1 MRRIFLFIV
10 AVIVAGVILAS
21 GVVFYFSKT
30 LPSVDRIASR
40 QIVQSTKIYDRTGKV
55 LLYEISAGERRTV
68 VPLSEIS
75 QFLRDATI
83 AIEDENFYTGS
94 GVDWKAIVRALI
106 ANLEHGEIV
115 QGGSTITQQ
124 LARNAFLSLEQTF
137 SRKIREAI
145 LATQLNRRYSKD
157 QILEFYLNE
166 IPYGPTAYGV
176 EAASQTYFGK
186 PIQEISL
193 AEAAILAALPRAPSY
208 YSPWGSHVKDL
219 VNRQRL
225 VLKKLLDTGKIDE
238 KQYDLALKTEVV
250 FQPRGQGLLAPHF
263 VMAVQDQL
271 VQKYGEDLVRT
282 GGLKVITTLDYDL
295 QQAAEKAV
303 KEGAERNEKLYGG
316 TNAALVAED
325 PKTGQVLALVGSR
338 DYFDQEREG
347 NFNVAT
353 QGLRQPGSALKP
365 FVYLE
370 ALEKGYTPETVLF
383 DVPTE
388 FVPNNLK
395 CPIQVDFTNDDT
407 VCYHPQNFD
416 NQFRG
421 PVTFRQALGQSINV
435 PAVKALYLAGLKDTL
450 GLVNRFGITT
460 LNDIARY
467 GLSLVLGGGEVR
479 LVDLVGAYSVLAQ
492 DGVRHG
498 QSFVLEVRDARGNVL
513 EAYQDKIEK
522 EIEPDSVRSI
532 NDVLSDTNVRAGLFQ
547 GSLSLTTF
555 PNYDIAL
562 KTGTSNDYRDAWTV
576 GYMPS
581 LVAGVW
587 AGNNDN
593 SPMHRQGS
601 SILAAVPIWNAFM
614 IEALKH
620 YSPEAFPRPEPRLVE
635 KPVLKGDY
643 LAGNQVH
650 SILFYVD
657 KNNPLGGYPSDPTRD
672 PQFVNWEFPVID
684 WARKNITDFDRLYNQ
699 AGAAPPAIGV
709 GSSAPGPQVAIDAP
723 RAGAFIQGSLNL
735 LANISSNSSLARI
748 RVSFNGKNIK
758 EFTGALGGSYRL
770 DWAFVPENPA
780 PQNLLKIEA
789 TDEWNRTGSAD
800 VIVYK

>member
-1 MRRIFLFIV
+1 MFIV
-10 AVIVAGVILAS
+10 AVAAAGIVLAS
-21 GVVFYFSKT
+21 GVVFYFART

-40 QIVQSTKIYDRTGKV
+40 QVVQSTKIYDKTGKI

-68 VPLSEIS
+68 VPLSGIP
-75 QFLRDATI
+75 QTLKDATI

-94 GVDWKAIVRALI
+94 GIDWRAIVRAFI

-124 LARNAFLSLEQTF
+124 LARNAFLSLEQTL

-145 LATQLNRRYSKD
+145 LAIQLNRRYSKD

-176 EAASQTYFGK
+176 EAASRTYFGK
-186 PIQEISL
+186 PVQEIDL

-219 VNRQRL
+219 MNRQRL
-225 VLKKLLDTGKIDE
+225 VLKKLRDLGKIDE
-238 KQYDLALKTEVV
+238 KQYDVALKTDVTFEP
-250 FQPRGQGLLAPHF
+250 QGQGLLAPHF
-263 VMAVQDQL
+263 VIAVQDYL

-282 GGLKVITTLDYDL
+282 GGLKVMTTLDYDL

-303 KEGAERNEKLYGG
+303 QEGAERNEKLYGG
-316 TNAALVAED
+316 TNAALVAQD
-325 PKTGQVLALVGSR
+325 PKTGQILALVGSR
-338 DYFDQEREG
+338 DYFDQDREG

-365 FVYLE
+365 FVYLK
-370 ALEKGYTPETVLF
+370 ALEKGYAPETVFF

-388 FVPNNLK
+388 FVPNNPK
-395 CPIQVDFTNDDT
+395 CPIRVDFANDDSA
-407 VCYHPQNFD
+407 CYHPQNFD

-421 PVTFRQALGQSINV
+421 PVTLRQALGQSINV

-450 GLVNRFGITT
+450 GLVNKFGLTT
-460 LNDIARY
+460 LNDIGRY
-467 GLSLVLGGGEVR
+467 GLSLVLGGGEVH
-479 LVDLVGAYSVLAQ
+479 LIDLTGAYSVLAQ
-492 DGVRHG
+492 DGVRHA
-498 QSFVLEVRDARGNVL
+498 QSLVLEVRDARGDVL
-513 EAYQDKIEK
+513 EAYQDKSEK
-522 EIEPDSVRSI
+522 TIEPDSVRLI
-532 NDVLSDTNVRAGLFQ
+532 NDILSDVGVRAGLFQ

-576 GYMPS
+576 GYTPS

-614 IEALKH
+614 AEALKH
-620 YSPEAFPRPEPRLVE
+620 YPPEAFPRPEPRLVE
-635 KPVLKGDY
+635 KPILKGDY

-650 SILFYVD
+650 SILYYVD
-657 KNNPLGGYPSDPTRD
+657 KNNPLGGYPSNPASD
-672 PQFVNWEFPVID
+672 PQFANWESSVID
-684 WARKNITDFDRLYNQ
+684 WARNNIADFDRIYNQ
-699 AGAAPPAIGV
+699 AGALPPAIGA
-709 GSSAPGPQVAIDAP
+709 GATIPGPRVAIETP
-723 RAGAFIQGSLNL
+723 RAGTFIQGSLSL
-735 LANISSNSSLARI
+735 LANITSNVPVERI
-748 RVSFNGKNIK
+748 RVMFNGKNIQ
-758 EFTGALGGSYRL
+758 EFTGAFGSSYRL
-770 DWAFVPENPA
+770 NWTFVPENPA
-780 PQNLLKIEA
+780 SQNLLKIEA
-789 TDEWNRTGSAD
+789 VDERNGAGSAD